1 MRLPSL
7 LPAAAVLALVGCDG
21 SDPAP
26 RSCALYDTC
35 QFEQP
40 LRLTPLNVEAESPA
54 NVEVLFQV
62 QTAAREPISNL
73 TASDFEIYED
83 GDRIPEFEAGAQ
95 IQPRSERF
103 RSATVLLLDLSAS
116 VTQSGN
122 LEPLKAAATSFA
134 RTVLPP
140 IEDLES
146 GQAEVAVFWFDGNA
160 DIRQLAGFT
169 RDPDAVA
176 EAIASITPA
185 ISNDNSTNLYGAVV
199 EGVEVVQDKVDALQA
214 ESIIAVGSLV
224 TFTDGRDTAGRLG
237 TNGLSRAVS
246 AVDAASSEQVN
257 GLSIFNGFTIGLGG
271 DVNAD
276 ALAELGPA
284 LYAQAGNTAEL
295 EARFR
300 EIADRVEAEANS
312 FYVLEY
318 CSPKRAGSHTLG
330 IRVEARGSAGFLEER
345 FDASSFTGGCTVD

>member
-1 MRLPSL
+1 MRPLRL
-7 LPAAAVLALVGCDG
+7 FPALGLLALFGCDG
-21 SDPAP
+21 SDPEP

-40 LRLTPLNVEAESPA
+40 LRLTPLNVETESPA

-62 QTAAREPISNL
+62 QTATREPVSNL
-73 TASDFEIYED
+73 RASDFEIFENGED
-83 GDRIPEFEAGAQ
+83 IPESEASAQ

-103 RSATVLLLDLSAS
+103 RSATVLLLDFSGS
-116 VTQSGN
+116 VTQTDN

-140 IEDLES
+140 TTDPES
-146 GQAEVAVFWFDGNA
+146 GQAEVAVYWFDGNE

-169 RDPDAVA
+169 SDPDAVA
-176 EAIASITPA
+176 DAIGGVTPA
-185 ISNDNSTNLYGAVV
+185 ISNDNSTNLYGAVI
-199 EGVEVVQDKVDALQA
+199 EGVDVVQAKVGQLQDQG
-214 ESIIAVGSLV
+214 IIAVGSLI
-224 TFTDGRDTAGRLG
+224 TFTDGRDTAGRATL
-237 TNGLSRAVS
+237 NRAVS
-246 AVDAASSEQVN
+246 AVDGASNQQLN
-257 GLSIFNGFTIGLGG
+257 GLSVFSGFAIGLGG
-271 DVNAD
+271 DVNAG
-276 ALAELGPA
+276 ALTELGPA

-330 IRVEARGSAGFLEER
+330 IRVAARGSAGFLEER
-345 FDASSFTGGCTVD
+345 FDASNFTGGCSVD